1 MRYAVKGV
9 MRYGTVKKRD
19 SARASYGRAI
29 KMPPAERIV
38 DVAYDDSGPV
48 WAILDSFALLT
59 DRETAQT
66 RLTGDLEIIDGTRI
80 QAHDCYHDEPSPR
93 PCVASAEWQKQG
105 GLLLK
110 VI

>member
-19 SARASYGRAI
+19 SARAAYVRAI
-29 KMPPAERIV
+29 KIPPAARSV
-38 DVAYDDSGPV
+38 DLAYDDAGPV

-66 RLTGDLEIIDGTRI
+66 RLTGDLEIVDGTRI
-80 QAHDCYHDEPSPR
+80 QAHDCYHDELTPL
-93 PCVASAEWQKQG
+93 PCVVSAEWQKQS